1 MKISRVLLSLGSAL
15 LIAATAGQASAKEFN
30 ISIWFPDAHPLT
42 NHGYIQWAKSLEKA
56 SGGALTPKVFTGTV
70 LLPPA
75 AHLSGLRDGIAQ
87 VTYHAGT
94 YTPADLPEDNLLA
107 QMAFSY
113 SDYFLAVFATTDM
126 NLNDPEM
133 QAMWKRN
140 GVVYGGG
147 YATPPY
153 RLFCT
158 TKVTT
163 LEEIKGKRLRMPG
176 AAHSDWAK
184 SVGAVPVN
192 VSSSEMYNGLDKGQL
207 DCASNAAN
215 DMKSRSLWDVAKH
228 TTMIELGVYWA
239 GYEYAFN
246 PDFWKGLTPGERRIM
261 FDTMAEAMVKT
272 GHGYMKQ
279 SDEAVAEAPQH
290 GVTVYEPSAELKKSV
305 TDFSAVAKT
314 KAIELGKSKFKLK
327 DPEGLIGRF
336 EKVIAKWQKLL
347 ANVDRG
353 DEAALIAV
361 LRKEVYDKID
371 VATYGTD

>member
-1 MKISRVLLSLGSAL
+1 MKINRAL
-15 LIAATAGQASAKEFN
+15 LGLGAAVLTAGLVSQASAKDFN
-30 ISIWFPDAHPLT
+30 ASIWFPDSHPLT
-42 NHGYIQWAKSLEKA
+42 KNGYIDWAKDVEKA
-56 SGGALTPKVFTGTV
+56 SGGALKPKVFVGTV

-75 AHLSGLRDGIAQ
+75 AHLSGVRDGIAN

-107 QMAFSY
+107 QLAFSY
-113 SDYFLAVFATTDM
+113 SDYFLAAFATTDM
-126 NLNDPEM
+126 NINDPEM
-133 QAMWKRN
+133 QGMWKRN

-163 LEEIKGKRLRMPG
+163 LAEIKGKRLRMPG
-176 AAHSDWAK
+176 AAHSAWAK

-192 VSSSEMYNGLDKGQL
+192 VSSSEMYNGLEKGQL

-239 GYEYAFN
+239 GYEYAYN
-246 PDFWKGLTPGERRIM
+246 PDFWKGLSAGERRIL
-261 FDTMAEAMVKT
+261 FDTMATAMVKT
-272 GHGYMKQ
+272 GFGYMKT
-279 SDEAVAEAPQH
+279 SDDAVAEAPKH
-290 GVTVYEPSAELKKSV
+290 GVTVYEPDAELKKSV
-305 TDFSAVAKT
+305 TDFSIVAKT
-314 KAIELGKSKFKLK
+314 KAIELGSSKFKLK
-327 DPEGLIGRF
+327 DPAGLINRF
-336 EKVIAKWQKLL
+336 EKVIAKWEKLL
-347 ANVDRG
+347 ANIDRN

-361 LRKEVYDKID
+361 LKKEVYDKID
-371 VATYGTD
+371 AATYGTK